1 MKTITFTFIIL
12 LYGSLVT
19 IPKHF
24 SIMKTIEKNGMT
36 VSWQFRGDQIEIE
49 VFAPTQG
56 WVAIGFNESDQ
67 LKGTN
72 LIMGNVKA
80 NHTKVSDRYIVDF
93 GDHRSIETLNGI
105 NHLSE
110 IKGEESKK
118 GTTLQFNVCRKAK
131 DKYHFDL
138 VKDNSINLLLAYSQA
153 DDFDHHSI
161 MRTSIKIKL

>member
-1 MKTITFTFIIL
+1 MKTIIFTLIIL
-12 LYGSLVT
+12 MYGSLVT
-19 IPKHF
+19 IPKHY
-24 SIMKTIEKNGMT
+24 SLMKTIEKNGMT

-72 LIMGNVKA
+72 LVMGNVKA
-80 NHTKVSDRYIVDF
+80 NQTKVSDRYIVDF
-93 GDHRSIETLNGI
+93 GDHRAIESLKGI
-105 NHLSE
+105 NHISK
-110 IKGEESKK
+110 IKGNETAK
-118 GTTLQFNVCRKAK
+118 GTTLQFSICRKAK

-138 VKDNSINLLLAYSQA
+138 VKSNRFHLLLAYSQA

-161 MRTSIKIKL
+161 MRTSTKIEL